1 MAPLGEVDFAS
12 LDPHRFDDLLSPEE
26 RDLLDT
32 AVAGG
37 ARRICGRRVWHVN
50 STARGGGVA
59 EMLQTLLPY
68 ARGAGLDV
76 RWLTIGGD
84 DDFFRVTKRI
94 HNNLHGGAG
103 DGGDLGD
110 EERRVYEAVLGRDA
124 IELSIRVEP
133 DDVVVLEDPQTA
145 GLIPALR
152 MRGVTAVWRCHVGV
166 DAPNDLVHRARRF
179 LHPYVDGANA
189 LVFSRRSYA
198 WEGLDDGR
206 LHVIPPCIDPFSTKN
221 APMSK
226 GMAAAVLAA
235 AGLVDGGQG
244 GPASACVAHPARVLE
259 AARPHTA
266 TPLVLQVSRWDR
278 LKDPLGVLEGFVGHV
293 APHTDAHLLL
303 AGPSVDGVADD
314 PEGLEVFSE
323 VRERWERLA
332 SPWRERVHLASLSM
346 RDPDE
351 NARIVN
357 ALQTRADVVVQK
369 SLAEG
374 FGLTVTEAMW
384 KGRPVVASCVG
395 GIADQVDNG
404 ASGVLIDDPR
414 DLPAFGSAVT
424 ALLRDRQR
432 ARALGAAAHERVRR
446 DFLGWRHL
454 VRYADLITSVLGGAP
469 GGGSSVNGVVPAHRT
484 CARERSS

>member
-278 LKDPLGVLEGFVGHV
+278 LKDPLGVLEGSSGTS
-293 APHTDAHLLL
+293 PPTRTRTSCSR
-303 AGPSVDGVADD
+303 GRP
-314 PEGLEVFSE
+314 
-323 VRERWERLA
+323 WTA
-332 SPWRERVHLASLSM
+332 SPTILRGSRSSPRSASAGS
-346 RDPDE
+346 
-351 NARIVN
+351 
-357 ALQTRADVVVQK
+357 
-369 SLAEG
+369 
-374 FGLTVTEAMW
+374 GLPH
-384 KGRPVVASCVG
+384 R
-395 GIADQVDNG
+395 G
-404 ASGVLIDDPR
+404 AS
-414 DLPAFGSAVT
+414 AF
-424 ALLRDRQR
+424 
-432 ARALGAAAHERVRR
+432 
-446 DFLGWRHL
+446 
-454 VRYADLITSVLGGAP
+454 TSHRCRCATRTRTP
-469 GGGSSVNGVVPAHRT
+469 GSSTHCRPAPTWWCRR
-484 CARERSS
+484 ASPRASG

>member
-1 MAPLGEVDFAS
+1 VAPLGEVEFGS

-26 RDLLDT
+26 RGLLDT
-32 AVAGG
+32 AVVGG
-37 ARRICGRRVWHVN
+37 ARRICGRRIWHVN

-84 DDFFRVTKRI
+84 DDFFRITKRI
-94 HNNLHGGAG
+94 HNNLHGSAG

-110 EERRVYEAVLGRDA
+110 KERRVYEAVLARDA
-124 IELSIRVEP
+124 IELRTRVGP
-133 DDVVVLEDPQTA
+133 DDIVVLEDPQTA

-152 MRGVTAVWRCHVGV
+152 TRGVTAVWRCHVGV
-166 DAPNDLVHRARRF
+166 DAPNDLVHRAWRF
-179 LHPYVDGANA
+179 LHPYVEEANA
-189 LVFSRRSYA
+189 HVFSRRAYA

-206 LHVIPPCIDPFSTKN
+206 LHVIPPCIDPFSSKN
-221 APMSK
+221 APMSN
-226 GMAAAVLAA
+226 GRAAAILAA
-235 AGLVDGGQG
+235 AGLVDG
-244 GPASACVAHPARVLE
+244 PPDSASACVADPARVLE
-259 AARPHTA
+259 AARAHTT

-303 AGPSVDGVADD
+303 AGPSVDRVADD

-369 SLAEG
+369 SFAEG
-374 FGLTVTEAMW
+374 FGLTVAEAMW
-384 KGRPVVASCVG
+384 KGRPVVASGVG
-395 GIADQVDNG
+395 GITDQVDDG
-404 ASGVLIDDPR
+404 ASGVLVDDPK

-424 ALLRDRQR
+424 ALLRDPER
-432 ARALGAAAHERVRR
+432 ARALGEAAHERVRR

-454 VRYADLITSVLGGAP
+454 VRYADLITSVLGGTP
-469 GGGSSVNGVVPAHRT
+469 GGGPAVNGAVPAHGT
-484 CARERSS
+484 GARERSS